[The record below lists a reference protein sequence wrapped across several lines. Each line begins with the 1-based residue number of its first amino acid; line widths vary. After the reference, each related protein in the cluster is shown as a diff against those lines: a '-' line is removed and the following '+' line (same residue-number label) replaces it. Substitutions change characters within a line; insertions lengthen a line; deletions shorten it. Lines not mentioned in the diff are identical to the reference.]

1 MLDLAYVKTA
11 PKQTAL
17 LKAQCE
23 DFIVREH
30 LGYEF
35 TGDGEFVLVK
45 VRKRDCNTLFVGEKL
60 AQFAGISAK
69 HMSYAGLKDRHALTE
84 QWFCLHMPGQS
95 TPDFSQFK
103 LDGVD
108 ILAVTRHRRKLR
120 IGSLAGNYFELF
132 LRQVAE
138 DEEIKGRL
146 ERVKSQ
152 GVPNYF
158 TEQRFG
164 RDGENLNQAL
174 RWAKGEIKVK
184 DRHKRSFYLSAARSA
199 LFNHLLSARLQQ
211 GSSQQVQRGDIVQLA
226 GSNSWFAV
234 TADEDL
240 EQLQARLERQDL
252 VLTTPL
258 IGEDSQQLTPWE
270 QQNLLAEHQLLF
282 NLMHQQRV
290 NGTRRAMWVVPAEFA
305 WQFEAQGLKL
315 SFYLPAGSYAT
326 AVVRELVKVEEN

>member
-1 MLDLAYVKTA
+1 M
-11 PKQTAL
+11 
-17 LKAQCE
+17 
-23 DFIVREH
+23 
-30 LGYEF
+30 
-35 TGDGEFVLVK
+35 
-45 VRKRDCNTLFVGEKL
+45 
-60 AQFAGISAK
+60 
-69 HMSYAGLKDRHALTE
+69 
-84 QWFCLHMPGQS
+84 
-95 TPDFSQFK
+95 
-103 LDGVD
+103 
-108 ILAVTRHRRKLR
+108 
-120 IGSLAGNYFELF
+120 
-132 LRQVAE
+132 
-138 DEEIKGRL
+138 
-146 ERVKSQ
+146 
-152 GVPNYF
+152 PNYF

-240 EQLQARLERQDL
+240 EQLQVRLERQDL
-252 VLTTPL
+252 VLTAPL

-270 QQNLLAEHQLLF
+270 RQNLLPEHQLLF

-290 NGTRRAMWVVPAEFA
+290 NGARRAMWVVPAEFA
-305 WQFEAQGLKL
+305 WQFEAQGLRL